1 MGQEPQSEGQKLV
14 GLSFGSTRRGL
25 PLGRYLG
32 ALAVFNQR
40 VRHLYELVSE
50 TLSPGNA
57 GDGVEMCTKLESVK
71 CNRDRVRVP
80 GYFQVL

>member
-1 MGQEPQSEGQKLV
+1 MGLG
-14 GLSFGSTRRGL
+14 FASTGRGL
-25 PLGRYLG
+25 PLGWYLG
-32 ALAVFNQR
+32 ALAVFNQI
-40 VRHLYELVSE
+40 VLHLYVLVSE

-71 CNRDRVRVP
+71 RNTDRVRVP